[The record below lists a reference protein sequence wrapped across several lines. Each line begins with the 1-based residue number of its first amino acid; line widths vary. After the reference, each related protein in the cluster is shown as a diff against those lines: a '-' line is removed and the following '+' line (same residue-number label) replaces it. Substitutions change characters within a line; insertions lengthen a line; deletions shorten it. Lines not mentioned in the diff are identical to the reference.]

1 VEKRTKICV
10 LLIED
15 DPGDARLVAQV
26 LEQAGN
32 GQFILETVNTL
43 NDGVKRLSDRT
54 FHVVL
59 LDLSLP
65 DSFGVSTIDDLLR
78 QAPDQPIIVLTS
90 AKDELLAL
98 EVGQRGAQDYLVKSE
113 IPGGVLPRSII
124 YAIERKQAEL
134 RLRITVEALRQANQK
149 ILEQQ
154 KSVIEEERLK
164 VLLQM
169 AGATSHELNQPLTA
183 LLGSIELLRL
193 DKQVPDRISR
203 HVDRIDISGRR
214 IAEIVKKMSS
224 IRNVETKPYAGGE
237 AIIDLHQK
245 IRILYIEDSDRDYKA
260 LRTHLADQVNIELTR
275 TDSIASAKS
284 TLADEKFDLIFTDY
298 LLPDGTGIEFLQWI
312 EKEPLDTPV
321 IAVTGFGD
329 EVIATNMIKSGAYDY
344 LPKPSIDQN
353 VLSRCIFKAL
363 EKYKLKKEVEKSNVK
378 MARMATRDPLTGL
391 YNRHSMNDLLE
402 KEFNRARRYGTD
414 LACLLMDLDFFKE
427 INDTY
432 GHLFGDHV
440 LQQFS
445 LRLTQILRDTD
456 ICIRYGGE
464 EFMVLLPDTNS
475 NEARHTAEK
484 LRRSCKS
491 ETIDDGRHSS
501 TVTVSLGVATVSDLN
516 PVAAKDLLV
525 FADSA
530 LYRAKAEGRNRV
542 VVCHKRLVPPKHL
555 SSS

>member
-1 VEKRTKICV
+1 METITKICV

-15 DPGDARLVAQV
+15 DPGDARLVAEV
-26 LEQAGN
+26 LKQAEN
-32 GQFILETVNTL
+32 GHFILETVSTL
-43 NDGVKRLSDRT
+43 ADGIKRLSEHT

-65 DSFGVSTIDDLLR
+65 DSFGVSTIDDLLQ
-78 QAPDQPIIVLTS
+78 QAPDQPIIVFTS
-90 AKDELLAL
+90 AKDDLLAL

-134 RLRITVEALRQANQK
+134 RLRTTVDALRQANQK

-193 DKQVPDRISR
+193 DEEIPKRFSR
-203 HVDRIDISGRR
+203 HIDRIDKSGCR
-214 IAEIVKKMSS
+214 IAEIIKKLGA
-224 IRNVETKPYAGGE
+224 IRKVETKPYVGGE
-237 AIIDLHQK
+237 TIINLHQK
-245 IRILYIEDSDRDYKA
+245 IRILCVEKSDQDYRAFKA
-260 LRTHLADQVNIELTR
+260 HLADQVNIELTR
-275 TDSIASAKS
+275 TGSMASAES
-284 TLADEKFDLIFTDY
+284 ILTDEKFDLIFVEY
-298 LLPDGTGIEFLQWI
+298 LLPDGTGIEFLHWM
-312 EKEPLDTPV
+312 EKETLDTPV
-321 IAVTGFGD
+321 IAVTGVGD

-353 VLSRCIFKAL
+353 VLSRCIFKAM
-363 EKYKLKKEVEKSNVK
+363 EKYKLKKEVEESNAR
-378 MARMATRDPLTGL
+378 MARMATHDPLTGL
-391 YNRHSMNDLLE
+391 YNRHSMDDLLE
-402 KEFNRARRYGTD
+402 KEFKRARRYGTD
-414 LACLLMDLDFFKE
+414 LACLIMDLDFFKE
-427 INDTY
+427 VNDTH

-445 LRLTQILRDTD
+445 QRLTQNLRDTD
-456 ICIRYGGE
+456 MCFRYGGE
-464 EFMVLLPDTNS
+464 EFMVLLPNTNS
-475 NEARHTAEK
+475 NEAKHTAEK

-491 ETIDDGRHSS
+491 ETFDDGRHSS

-516 PVAAKDLLV
+516 PSAAKDLLV
-525 FADSA
+525 FADNA
-530 LYRAKAEGRNRV
+530 LYRAKAQGRDRV
-542 VVCHKRLVPPKHL
+542 VVHHKNL
-555 SSS
+555 